1 MENKYLT
8 VKEEGFFQ
16 KIKSFFM
23 KLFGKNKVIEEPV
36 VENIVSDNVENK
48 KTFAEEIRVK
58 QDDEKLSTL
67 KLQKDYEAGLI
78 KEEDMTQ
85 EQVSKVENLYVE
97 QITKLRKDYN
107 GYKQKITDVRKKL
120 AHNN

>member
-48 KTFAEEIRVK
+48 KTFAEEIRLK

>member
-107 GYKQKITDVRKKL
+107 GYKQK
-120 AHNN
+120 